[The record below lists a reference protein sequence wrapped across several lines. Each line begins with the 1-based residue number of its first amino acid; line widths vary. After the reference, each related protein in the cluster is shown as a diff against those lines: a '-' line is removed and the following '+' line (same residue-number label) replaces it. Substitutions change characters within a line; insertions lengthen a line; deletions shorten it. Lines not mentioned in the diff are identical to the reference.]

1 MNKSFFAQQE
11 LGYLGYWITQN
22 GIMPLAEKVAAIQ
35 EIQPPKNRK
44 QLRQFIGIIIFVD
57 TCGRAEQ
64 KD

>member
-1 MNKSFFAQQE
+1 MNKSFFAQEE
-11 LGYLGYWITQN
+11 LEYLGYWITQL
-22 GIMPLAEKVAAIQ
+22 GIMPLAKKVAAIQ

-44 QLRQFIGIIIFVD
+44 QLRRFIGIILFID